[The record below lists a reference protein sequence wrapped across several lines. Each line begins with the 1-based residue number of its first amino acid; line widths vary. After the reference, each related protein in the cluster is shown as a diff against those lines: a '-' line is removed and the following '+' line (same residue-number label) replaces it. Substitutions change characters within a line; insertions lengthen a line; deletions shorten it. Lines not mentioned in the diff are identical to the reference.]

1 MAAVCKKP
9 QEQEE
14 DCTERAR
21 AGTHTESVGDRER
34 ELALTGDGHPES
46 SMLQD
51 VLMYVKES
59 YAKYLHAGKM
69 PCETEG

>member
-21 AGTHTESVGDRER
+21 AGTHTESVGDRD
-34 ELALTGDGHPES
+34 LALTGDGHPES
-46 SMLQD
+46 SMLQY

-59 YAKYLHAGKM
+59 
-69 PCETEG
+69 